1 MNRPLLHSWNLK
13 PKEAVALQRQLAEN
27 IKIQHVDW
35 EQCQVI
41 ASADVSYNRFSN
53 IFYASVVLWH
63 RTQKTIIE
71 TASAVV
77 EVNFPYVPGLLSFRE
92 CPALLHAFAKLK
104 TKPHAVMVDGH
115 GLAHPRR
122 IGIACHIGLWL
133 DLPTFGC
140 AKSKLCG
147 EFTEPSMAKGSDSP
161 LLDNEEQI
169 GVVLRSKD
177 QVKPIFVSAGHKIN
191 LPSAVALTKS
201 CLIKHRIPEPTRLAH
216 LAVNAFRKE
225 KMSQSQS

>member
-27 IKIQHVDW
+27 IKIQHFDW
-35 EQCQVI
+35 EQCQII
-41 ASADVSYNRFSN
+41 AGADVSYNRFSN

-63 RTQKTIIE
+63 RTQKTITE
-71 TASAVV
+71 SASAVV
-77 EVNFPYVPGLLSFRE
+77 QVDFPYVPGLLSFRE

-104 TKPHAVMVDGH
+104 TQPHAVMIDGH

-169 GVVLRSKD
+169 GVVLRSKY
-177 QVKPIFVSAGHKIN
+177 QVVSVGRFCFA
-191 LPSAVALTKS
+191 P
-201 CLIKHRIPEPTRLAH
+201 
-216 LAVNAFRKE
+216 
-225 KMSQSQS
+225 